1 MQTKLEKVFPIN
13 ASADVAW
20 RLFEDIKRVT
30 ECMPGAEITE
40 QVDANH
46 YKGKVRVKLGPATA
60 AFAGSVEVKSS
71 DTAKRQ
77 IQLTGKGTDTKGGSA
92 ASMDLTAEVRAVDST
107 RCELVGNADVTLTGK
122 LASFGGRMI
131 NQVSDQILKQFGE
144 NFANLVQATD
154 GGSGSVSAAA
164 SGQESTSAATSAP
177 APARELNLLALIGN
191 IIVDF
196 FRRLFR
202 RRQNSDTPN

>member
-13 ASADVAW
+13 ASADVTW
-20 RLFEDIKRVT
+20 RLLEDIKRVAG
-30 ECMPGAEITE
+30 CMPGAEITE

-71 DTAKRQ
+71 DAAKRQ
-77 IQLTGKGTDTKGGSA
+77 IQLTGKGTDTKGSSA
-92 ASMDLTAEVRAVDST
+92 ASMDLTAEVRAVDSAQ
-107 RCELVGNADVTLTGK
+107 CQLVGNADMTLTGK

-144 NFANLVQATD
+144 NFAALAQSA
-154 GGSGSVSAAA
+154 SGSASAP
-164 SGQESTSAATSAP
+164 TP
-177 APARELNLLALIGN
+177 APARELNLLALIWN
-191 IIVDF
+191 ILMDF
-196 FRRLFR
+196 FRRLFG
-202 RRQNSDTPN
+202 RRQKSDTPS